1 MARESLMHQAYIAN
15 RLAHAGMMVEGMGI
29 LSTCKKVQAGKA
41 GMLILH

>member
-1 MARESLMHQAYIAN
+1 
-15 RLAHAGMMVEGMGI
+15 MVEGMGI